1 MPGKLWM
8 TAGAAAIAIVAAAA
22 GRYLT
27 PASAPAASE
36 MRLDIATPLVPN
48 ASALVSMA
56 LSPDGGTLAFVAE
69 ADGATRIFVRPLSS
83 PTETPLKGTEG
94 ASYPFWKPD
103 GRSIA
108 FFARGML
115 NRLDLNGGAVRALA
129 PAISGRGGAW
139 TADGTILFTPG
150 NIDPLYRIPEDG
162 GTPVA
167 VTRGTPGGHYR
178 FPQLFPDGRHALA
191 FSGPTNGAV
200 HVVTLA
206 TGDARRLFEA
216 DTAAVLGP
224 SSHLLFAR
232 DGTLYARRF
241 DQERLTM
248 EGDPIVIAESVALL
262 PGKGAFTAS
271 AETMAYRRG
280 ERVKDQLVWLDRSG
294 TRVQTLAPPDSG
306 GPFNAE
312 VARDGRV
319 VMQRLFEGNTDIW
332 LAGGD
337 RGGMIRATTNEAAQE
352 WCPVWAPDGQRF
364 AFASN
369 PNGSFDL
376 FERSVSGAERV
387 LLASNELKLPTD
399 WSRDGRFLL
408 YRVHEAT
415 RSDLWALPLEN
426 GEKAFPVVKTRFDER
441 EGQFSPDSRWIAYQ
455 SDESGGYQIYLQPF
469 PGPGERIAVSVDG
482 GTQPR
487 WSPDGRELFYLAADE
502 SLMSAPV
509 SFTAGGRAQV
519 QAPTRLFQTRISFGA
534 VPGANRQQY
543 AVAPDGKRFLV
554 TVGSIPE
561 SAPPIT
567 VVLNWRPDH
576 AR

>member
-1 MPGKLWM
+1 
-8 TAGAAAIAIVAAAA
+8 
-22 GRYLT
+22 
-27 PASAPAASE
+27 
-36 MRLDIATPLVPN
+36 
-48 ASALVSMA
+48 
-56 LSPDGGTLAFVAE
+56 
-69 ADGATRIFVRPLSS
+69 
-83 PTETPLKGTEG
+83 
-94 ASYPFWKPD
+94 
-103 GRSIA
+103 
-108 FFARGML
+108 
-115 NRLDLNGGAVRALA
+115 
-129 PAISGRGGAW
+129 
-139 TADGTILFTPG
+139 
-150 NIDPLYRIPEDG
+150 
-162 GTPVA
+162 
-167 VTRGTPGGHYR
+167 
-178 FPQLFPDGRHALA
+178 
-191 FSGPTNGAV
+191 
-200 HVVTLA
+200 
-206 TGDARRLFEA
+206 
-216 DTAAVLGP
+216 
-224 SSHLLFAR
+224 
-232 DGTLYARRF
+232 
-241 DQERLTM
+241 
-248 EGDPIVIAESVALL
+248 
-262 PGKGAFTAS
+262 
-271 AETMAYRRG
+271 
-280 ERVKDQLVWLDRSG
+280 
-294 TRVQTLAPPDSG
+294 
-306 GPFNAE
+306 
-312 VARDGRV
+312 
-319 VMQRLFEGNTDIW
+319 MQRLFEGNTDIW